1 MKTYSVMILK
11 ADDSPAEI
19 HHIDGTGGPAFDK
32 IYPLINASMI
42 EIAQGRWVQ
51 SDGQAV
57 NVDLFCDE
65 EGLMKEG
72 AQVNHR
78 ASHLR
83 WHLFKR
89 EYGAQMPDPRVVGDV
104 AVVFP
109 PRIKLDANWT
119 PDFQGQ
125 PLVHAEDAEIFAAA
139 DKVASIID

>member
-1 MKTYSVMILK
+1 MGHYDINNKERIHMKTYSVMILK

-57 NVDLFCDE
+57 NVELFCDE
-65 EGLMKEG
+65 EALLKAD
-72 AQVNHR
+72 AQINHR

-83 WHLFKR
+83 WHLF
-89 EYGAQMPDPRVVGDV
+89 GCVPAMP
-104 AVVFP
+104 P
-109 PRIKLDANWT
+109 PRWLCI
-119 PDFQGQ
+119 
-125 PLVHAEDAEIFAAA
+125 
-139 DKVASIID
+139 